1 MGSENIEGIAGRISD
16 IILSPETIKGLVNG
30 ALTVPVD
37 LGYLARGF
45 FDTDNRFAHQ
55 TLRIRMACAIRND
68 ILNYD
73 HIINAVDLIFQQ
85 FNKYL
90 TVSQQDNVY
99 RAVISSIAGRFAAA
113 KIASNIAGAVLARLS
128 FIGAK
133 TGSKVAGQI
142 AMILMVGGM
151 SERSIRTSE
160 RLAIEAPEV
169 YALLRPHDYDLTY
182 FLIEPAVKPFV
193 EAIHVATNQGQP
205 AFDKIISAIGDKL
218 HVRQ

>member
-16 IILSPETIKGLVNG
+16 IILSPETIEGLVNG
-30 ALTVPVD
+30 VLTVPLD

-55 TLRIRMACAIRND
+55 TQRIRMACAIRND

-99 RAVISSIAGRFAAA
+99 RVVISSIAGRFAAA

-169 YALLRPHDYDLTY
+169 YAMLRPHDYDLTY

-193 EAIHVATNQGQP
+193 EAIHVAATQGQP
-205 AFDKIISAIGDKL
+205 AFDNIISTIGDKL
-218 HVRQ
+218 HVRH

>member
-1 MGSENIEGIAGRISD
+1 MGSEHIESIASRISN

-30 ALTVPVD
+30 ALTVPLD
-37 LGYLARGF
+37 MGYLARGF
-45 FDTDNRFAHQ
+45 FDTDNRFAYQ
-55 TLRIRMACAIRND
+55 TQRIRMAHAIRND

-99 RAVISSIAGRFAAA
+99 RSVISSIAGRFAAT

-142 AMILMVGGM
+142 AMILMIGGM

-160 RLAIEAPEV
+160 RLAIEASEV
-169 YALLRPHDYDLTY
+169 YAMLRPHDYDLTY

-193 EAIHVATNQGQP
+193 EAIHVATTQGQP